1 MQTNIL
7 IKQLKGYLSETK
19 LDFVKEALFFAEKNH
34 KNQFRKSGDPFI
46 SHHTIC

>member
-19 LDFVKEALFFAEKNH
+19 LDFVKEDTILVEVLKDKKIKEMHNWNH
-34 KNQFRKSGDPFI
+34 YIF
-46 SHHTIC
+46 